1 MTGGL
6 NIDPFE
12 IFVPIDPK
20 SENRI
25 YGNQER
31 ITGFFTLNI
40 GKDDPDKREKAT
52 FTCKR
57 TDFVKGTRIIPLY
70 KSLSFK
76 NKKYSLKFYKYFKEF
91 YYICKDK
98 KR

>member
-1 MTGGL
+1 MKKNRSRGSSAGAIFFRKSSHTGKSLRKSPLSDHMLSCKVGQSLTGGL

-31 ITGFFTLNI
+31 ITGFSTL
-40 GKDDPDKREKAT
+40 
-52 FTCKR
+52 
-57 TDFVKGTRIIPLY
+57 
-70 KSLSFK
+70 
-76 NKKYSLKFYKYFKEF
+76 
-91 YYICKDK
+91 
-98 KR
+98 